1 MDRVYLINQ
10 LNSDLYDGG
19 LLQQQYALRKRVCI
33 DWRKWQGRSVWAD
46 CEYDEYDTPA
56 ANYFVWLDDQGVA
69 RGMMRAIPTTLPYMQ
84 SDLWPDMV
92 NGHDLPSSPHVWEIS
107 RVCFEAPVLGRRD
120 MVRVMQLVMAAIEE
134 WGAMT
139 GVSELWWMTYA
150 KFAMICPGGH
160 NVEWLGPETVVDGE
174 VCRAGRSFTRGLV
187 PDTKRA
193 QFGISGGVLDWR
205 LPDQLK
211 EAA

>member
-1 MDRVYLINQ
+1 MDRVYLVNQ

-84 SDLWPDMV
+84 SNLWPDMV
-92 NGHDLPSSPHVWEIS
+92 NGHDLPSAPHVWEIS

-120 MVRVMQLVMAAIEE
+120 MVRVMQACDGCDRRMGRNDRRQRI
-134 WGAMT
+134 
-139 GVSELWWMTYA
+139 
-150 KFAMICPGGH
+150 
-160 NVEWLGPETVVDGE
+160 VVDDLCQ
-174 VCRAGRSFTRGLV
+174 VRDDLSRRTQRQLARA
-187 PDTKRA
+187 
-193 QFGISGGVLDWR
+193 
-205 LPDQLK
+205 
-211 EAA
+211 